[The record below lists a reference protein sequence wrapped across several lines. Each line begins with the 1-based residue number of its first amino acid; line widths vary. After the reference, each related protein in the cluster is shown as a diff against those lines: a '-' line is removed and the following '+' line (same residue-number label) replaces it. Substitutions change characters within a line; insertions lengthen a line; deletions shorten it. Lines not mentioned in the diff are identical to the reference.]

1 MKIKK
6 GLALILAL
14 AMIITLMPTMAF
26 AQSTTTA
33 SKVVNVAP
41 EDEMPAIELNIET
54 KDSWAKNEPQ
64 KIKVTLENAEWTG
77 NRPTAASL
85 GSILTVDHNAADV
98 DKDGNGPDD
107 AEKIELDLGFI
118 ASGSNTLEFTITP
131 DYELPDG
138 TDVTLTFEE
147 DAITSGSE
155 AGDINIAIESIESD
169 ISDDTVRVAIVVTS
183 TTTTTV
189 TGDVKTFPRG
199 DVDSDDINTTIE
211 IRETA
216 INSLEE
222 NSIQTVRLTLPKDV
236 KWDRNNPFELGGDL
250 ANENNILDGTGVNG
264 YTITPDGRTVEITF
278 VVTGADDVRN
288 VLTITP
294 DIEIGKNAAEG
305 DITVTVVG
313 TEGTIT
319 EPTNETTT
327 SVTQFPTGNNDG
339 DGNPLYYVA
348 ETRDVPTVTDAEV
361 VIAAYGTESVE
372 ISTVEEVPTIVS
384 GYVETPKDKNF
395 TVSVTMEETM
405 VDALA
410 DGRYVDFDLPEEVQ
424 ISGQI
429 KAKVNRDAQ
438 GAADEG
444 AVSIEGIE
452 SNPVTDTMID
462 EDGDIVTLNV
472 AGTAYQKADGSAA
485 KGTVRNIFTTDD
497 TSGFEFQVPDN
508 GNADGDV
515 VVTGDWKAKKANKI
529 TFEIPVTV
537 EAGFTG
543 DITMTVTG
551 ARAGV
556 EDTELVVATAEAPI
570 TVETTT
576 TNVKNG
582 VQTQVVADITLTE
595 NYAGYFDDRTGNN
608 EIVLDIDTLGLSKSM
623 VFESCDSIEVTDG
636 NLEINEKASGV
647 EKDGDNPYISI
658 VVDRE
663 STTASTIELKG
674 LTLTLNR
681 TLPEGGY
688 DLKVSG
694 GAIVQNSQ
702 YNDGE
707 FSGTAVTVE
716 DYVVITTPADDGA
729 GVNATFTAGQAS
741 YTVDGQTVE
750 MDVAPF
756 IDSNNRMLVP
766 IRYAANA
773 MGVSDSNIQWNG
785 YTQTGTISGAM
796 GVVQVTVGST
806 NLITSNGTIT
816 MDTVAVN
823 TNDRIYVPVRY
834 IANALGASVEWDP
847 ATRTATFS

>member
-26 AQSTTTA
+26 AQSTNTA

-54 KDSWAKNEPQ
+54 KDPWTAQKPQ

-77 NRPTAASL
+77 NRPTSASL
-85 GSILTVDHNAADV
+85 NPVNPEDKAILTVDHNAANV
-98 DKDGNGPDD
+98 DKDGVTGPNP
-107 AEKIELDLGFI
+107 AEKIELNLGFI

-138 TDVTLTFEE
+138 TDVTLTFAK

-155 AGDINIAIESIESD
+155 AGDVNIAIESIESD
-169 ISDDTVRVAIVVTS
+169 ISDSTIKVATVVTS

-199 DVDSDDINTTIE
+199 DVDSTDINTTIE

-216 INSLEE
+216 INSLEAG
-222 NSIQTVRLTLPKDV
+222 SIQTVRLTLPKDIE
-236 KWDRNNPFELGGDL
+236 WDKTTPFVLGGDL
-250 ANENNILDGTGVNG
+250 AT
-264 YTITPDGRTVEITF
+264 TTTKSFSADGRTVEITF
-278 VVTGADDVRN
+278 EVTGADDVRN
-288 VLTITP
+288 VMTLTPAIK
-294 DIEIGKNAAEG
+294 IGKDAAEG

-313 TEGTIT
+313 TKGTIT
-319 EPTNETTT
+319 ETTT
-327 SVTQFPTGNNDG
+327 GVT
-339 DGNPLYYVA
+339 

-372 ISTVEEVPTIVS
+372 VTTVEEVPTIVS

-395 TVSVTMEETM
+395 TVSVTLEETM

-424 ISGQI
+424 IAGQI

-452 SNPVTDTMID
+452 SNPATDTMID
-462 EDGDIVTLNV
+462 EDGDIVKWNATDKE
-472 AGTAYQKADGSAA
+472 YQDKNGDPA

-497 TSGFEFQVPDN
+497 TSGFEFQVPDE
-508 GNADGDV
+508 GNTDGDV
-515 VVTGDWKAKKANKI
+515 VITGDWKAKKANKI

-570 TVETTT
+570 TVETQT

-595 NYAGYFDDRTGNN
+595 NYAGYFDDETGKDT
-608 EIVLDIDTLGLSKSM
+608 IVLDIDTLGLSKSM

-647 EKDGDNPYISI
+647 EKDGDNPYIAI
-658 VVDRE
+658 VIDRE

-716 DYVVITTPADDGA
+716 DYVVITTPAENA
-729 GVNATFTAGQAS
+729 GINATFTDGQAS
-741 YTVDGQTVE
+741 YTLNGQTVT
-750 MDVAPF
+750 MDVAPY

-773 MGVSDSNIQWNG
+773 MGVSDDNIQWNS

-796 GVVQVTVGST
+796 GVVRVTVGST

-823 TNDRIYVPVRY
+823 TNNRIYVPVRY
-834 IANALGASVEWDP
+834 IANALGASVSWDP